1 MQVFSRRR
9 VKRKLTNIP
18 EKGTAI
24 VFWYRFIIIAE
35 NARSIVESICH
46 SPQAGIYWVNEKG
59 KVTHEA
65 DDRNEPAGT
74 LLTEEH
80 NTAPAVIE
88 ERPAL
93 CARRSDV
100 YKIYCPIQAGNIVN
114 EISKASC
121 RSTLSLVQ
129 ESPNMTK
136 TTTVTVSQRSTA
148 QHGVIELS
156 PSAPHG
162 AEEAFSSVRLAPAE
176 SSSSLRVG
184 FREEL
189 LARVELIPIQS
200 FTDEMPAFTASTIQ
214 DMVVCHLFD
223 SDCDAIE
230 DLERKMGEIRTTARF
245 SRTRAPRQV
254 VITNHNTAPELFQD
268 MKMHVLKYSSFDGED
283 LFDFVA
289 ATAQELFDSPG
300 LSGSM
305 SRMLGAGL
313 DWATNK
319 WVSSATWSYSTWS
332 LPSKSKKRTSKG
344 EADKSACTCCR
355 TM

>member
-59 KVTHEA
+59 KVAHEA

-100 YKIYCPIQAGNIVN
+100 YKIYCPIQAGNIV
-114 EISKASC
+114 ISKASC

-223 SDCDAIE
+223 SDCDA
-230 DLERKMGEIRTTARF
+230 
-245 SRTRAPRQV
+245 V

-268 MKMHVLKYSSFDGED
+268 MKMHVDKRERCVRAEVFFFRWRRPVRLRRCHR
-283 LFDFVA
+283 
-289 ATAQELFDSPG
+289 T
-300 LSGSM
+300 
-305 SRMLGAGL
+305 GAF
-313 DWATNK
+313 
-319 WVSSATWSYSTWS
+319 
-332 LPSKSKKRTSKG
+332 
-344 EADKSACTCCR
+344 
-355 TM
+355 

>member
-59 KVTHEA
+59 KVAHEA

-100 YKIYCPIQAGNIVN
+100 YKIYCPIQAGNIVASPFTSLASLTAPLRLRKSPSGSSVN

-223 SDCDAIE
+223 SDCDA
-230 DLERKMGEIRTTARF
+230 
-245 SRTRAPRQV
+245 V

-268 MKMHVLKYSSFDGED
+268 MKMHVDKRERCVRAEVFFFRWRRPVRLRRCHR
-283 LFDFVA
+283 
-289 ATAQELFDSPG
+289 T
-300 LSGSM
+300 
-305 SRMLGAGL
+305 GAF
-313 DWATNK
+313 
-319 WVSSATWSYSTWS
+319 
-332 LPSKSKKRTSKG
+332 
-344 EADKSACTCCR
+344 
-355 TM
+355 

>member
-223 SDCDAIE
+223 SDCDA
-230 DLERKMGEIRTTARF
+230 
-245 SRTRAPRQV
+245 V

>member
-59 KVTHEA
+59 KVAHEA

-100 YKIYCPIQAGNIVN
+100 YKIYCPIQAGNIVASPFTSLASLTAPLRLRKSPSGSSVN

-223 SDCDAIE
+223 SDCDA
-230 DLERKMGEIRTTARF
+230 
-245 SRTRAPRQV
+245 V